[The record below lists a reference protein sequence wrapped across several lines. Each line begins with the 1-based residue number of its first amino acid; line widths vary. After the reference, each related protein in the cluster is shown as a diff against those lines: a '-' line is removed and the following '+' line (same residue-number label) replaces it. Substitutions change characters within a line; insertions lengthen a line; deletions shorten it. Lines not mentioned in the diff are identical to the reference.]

1 MSLAPKNLTT
11 SCDVNI
17 SGDNMEETMYK
28 SVPVEEAVG
37 MVLGHDI
44 TQIIPGK
51 FKGPAFKK
59 GYVLKSEDIP
69 RLLDMGKRH
78 VYALDLKA
86 DFVHENEAA
95 ERIGRAAAGDGIRM
109 TSPSEG
115 RVNLIADVHGLL
127 KINVQALHQIN
138 TIEEIALATLHSDQQ
153 VTEGTQVGGAR
164 IIPLASRK
172 EKIEKIEDI
181 CRANTPVIKVMPFR
195 SMKVGVITTG
205 SEVYS
210 GRITDKFGPVLREKF
225 GELGCN
231 IIRQVFVSD
240 EVSMTVDA
248 INGLINEGA
257 ELIALTGGMSVDPD
271 DQTPASISEAG
282 GKVVLYGAPVFPGA
296 MFMLAHMGDVTLVGL
311 PGCVMYHRASIF
323 DLIVPRIVAGEKI
336 TRADIVALGHG
347 GYCSSCGECRY
358 PVCGFGKG

>member
-1 MSLAPKNLTT
+1 M
-11 SCDVNI
+11 D
-17 SGDNMEETMYK
+17 ETNYK
-28 SVPVEEAVG
+28 SVPVEDAVG

-59 GYVLKSEDIP
+59 GHVLKQEDIP

-78 VYALDLKA
+78 IYALDLK
-86 DFVHENEAA
+86 DGFVHENEAA
-95 ERIGRAAAGDGIRM
+95 ERIARAAAGAGISL

-115 RVNLIADVHGLL
+115 RVNLIADVRGLL
-127 KINVQALHQIN
+127 KINFMALHQIN
-138 TIEEIALATLHSDQQ
+138 SIEEIALATLHSDQKVVEGEQ
-153 VTEGTQVGGAR
+153 VAGAR
-164 IIPLASRK
+164 IIPLASAK
-172 EKIEKIEDI
+172 EKIEKIEEI
-181 CRANTPVIKVMPFR
+181 CRDNFPVITVLPYR
-195 SMKVGVITTG
+195 SMKVGIITTG

-225 GELGCN
+225 GELGCE

-240 EVSMTVDA
+240 EIAMTVDA
-248 INGLINEGA
+248 INGLIKDGA

-271 DQTPASISEAG
+271 DQTPASIRAAG
-282 GKVVLYGAPVFPGA
+282 GRVVLYGAPVFPGA
-296 MFMLAHMGDVTLVGL
+296 MFMLAHIGEVTLVGL

-323 DLIVPRIVAGEKI
+323 DLVVPRIVAGEKI
-336 TRADIVALGHG
+336 IRDDIVALGHG
-347 GYCSSCGECRY
+347 GYCSGCADCRY